1 MKTKNTV
8 VQFGAFIEP
17 AGIYLVEYHRERDGI
32 SIIRHHADSRRL
44 TGLAEAG
51 ERVGSII
58 RSFGIQR
65 GKLSAVVRG
74 FGSTY
79 QMMMLPPAEPSVL
92 SAVVRRE
99 VVRLNPDLESPRVDY
114 VLGGEVDRRHRTRPD
129 GGLPQREILVGA
141 APELAVAAF
150 GEELKAAGV
159 ELDHLTLL
167 PQVIQRLYES
177 ADGSLQPTA
186 CFVDLPGG
194 PLLAFFND
202 RQLRLVVEPPV
213 GHDADLDARVQTLS
227 EHLDRGNLYLRQ
239 QFRGVELAR
248 LLIAVDDKEES
259 EYLELLRAQLRYP
272 VDKFPGPVA
281 QPSALVSLGAILD
294 EEAEKGLN
302 LSPFAES
309 PAARAEREQ
318 RRYLVIGAAFVSA
331 LAILWAVVSVLQ
343 VIGLNRKVEAERR
356 TAEARMST
364 LAPLRIVAAQRQ
376 TNAQSL
382 AYLERVRAD
391 GEHTQQFLR
400 ALARATPPGVQL
412 FNVTMQRSG
421 AEWNVTVGGGAFGET
436 GADVLLGI
444 DRFFHALPREMG
456 IHDLLLAELSD
467 IPAGQFGA
475 AMKFGLTFV
484 LSPPPVT
491 P

>member
-1 MKTKNTV
+1 MKAKNSAV
-8 VQFGAFIEP
+8 RFGAFIEP
-17 AGIYLVEYHRERDGI
+17 SGIYLVEYNRERDGI
-32 SIIRHHADSRRL
+32 SILRHHADSHRL
-44 TGLAEAG
+44 MGLAEAG

-58 RSFGIQR
+58 TSFGVR
-65 GKLSAVVRG
+65 KATLSAVIRG

-92 SAVVRRE
+92 GAVVRRE
-99 VVRLNPDLESPRVDY
+99 VARLNPDLESPRVDY
-114 VLGGEVDRRHRTRPD
+114 VLGGEVDRRQRTRPD
-129 GGLPQREILVGA
+129 GGLPQREVLAGA
-141 APELAVAAF
+141 APEMAVAAF
-150 GEELKAAGV
+150 GEELRSAGV

-167 PQVIQRLYES
+167 PQVVQRLYES

-194 PLLAFFND
+194 PVLAFFND
-202 RQLRLVVEPPV
+202 RQLRLVVEPPF
-213 GHDADLDARVQTLS
+213 GQEADLDARIQTLS
-227 EHLDRGNLYLRQ
+227 EHLYRGNLYLRQ

-248 LLIAVDDKEES
+248 LLIAVNQEEES

-272 VDKFPGPVA
+272 VDKFPGPVP

-294 EEAEKGLN
+294 GEAENGLN

-318 RRYLVIGAAFVSA
+318 RRYFTIGAAFVSA
-331 LAILWAVVSVLQ
+331 LAILWAVVSVVQL
-343 VIGLNRKVEAERR
+343 VGVNRKVDAERQ

-364 LAPLRIVAAQRQ
+364 LAPLRVVAAQRQ

-382 AYLERVRAD
+382 AYLGRVRAD

-412 FNVTMQRSG
+412 LSVTMQRSG

-444 DRFFHALPREMG
+444 DRFFHALPREMA
-456 IHDLLLAELSD
+456 IHDLVLAELSD
-467 IPAGQFGA
+467 MPSTQFGA
-475 AMKFGLTFV
+475 AMKFSLTFV
-484 LSPPPVT
+484 VSPPPAT